1 MFSMTLLKELGY
13 NKLKSIVIT
22 FLLRN
27 NCVIMF
33 LKPIK
38 ALQKAPILTPSP
50 HGPKNRQNR
59 SVNRARRQLRL
70 SESEK

>member
-1 MFSMTLLKELGY
+1 ML
-13 NKLKSIVIT
+13 
-22 FLLRN
+22 LLRN

>member
-1 MFSMTLLKELGY
+1 
-13 NKLKSIVIT
+13 
-22 FLLRN
+22 
-27 NCVIMF
+27 MF
-33 LKPIK
+33 LKPMK

>member
-1 MFSMTLLKELGY
+1 MGRTRNSY
-13 NKLKSIVIT
+13 QKSFDIPI
-22 FLLRN
+22 
-27 NCVIMF
+27 
-33 LKPIK
+33 LKPKK

-50 HGPKNRQNR
+50 HGPKSRQNR